1 MRPSKWRTSII
12 AESVRDCN
20 CDKWVGDP
28 QLSQLQSL
36 TDSGVKVHGY
46 KATDDSDEF
55 QIYLTSGSRD
65 SRRDLF
71 LGTVVLENNETRFV
85 PGAHIDEI
93 ITK

>member
-1 MRPSKWRTSII
+1 MSRFYGTVHSSNFKTI
-12 AESVRDCN
+12 ASRRGHTDVNSHTRG
-20 CDKWVGDP
+20 W
-28 QLSQLQSL
+28 
-36 TDSGVKVHGY
+36 DSGVKVHGY
-46 KATDDSDEF
+46 KATDDTDEF

>member
-1 MRPSKWRTSII
+1 MSRFYGTVHSSNYKTVASRRGHDDVNGHIRGWD
-12 AESVRDCN
+12 A
-20 CDKWVGDP
+20 
-28 QLSQLQSL
+28 
-36 TDSGVKVHGY
+36 GVKVHGY
-46 KATDDSDEF
+46 KSTDDSDEF

-65 SRRDLF
+65 SRRDKF